1 MSGKWLES
9 GQPSE
14 DVIMVAGAGAL
25 SQSEETERGYG
36 DVPGIH

>member
-25 SQSEETERGYG
+25 TMVGEPE
-36 DVPGIH
+36 